1 MSDEKQ
7 PPTGDVVHKPEP
19 RPPPAVVAAVAPSAP
34 PALPKPAP
42 ASPALPVAPAP
53 PAAPAT
59 PAPAAI
65 VAPPAAIAAHDDPGA
80 APQIHS
86 RGDLLKLGLAALG
99 VVYGD
104 IGTSPLYTIKECFIK
119 PHGVDPTAE
128 NVLGVLCLVFWA
140 LLLAVIVKY
149 LTFVMR
155 ADNRGEGG
163 IMALLALIMPKISP
177 SLGWSNKT
185 ALILLA
191 LFGTALLFADGM
203 ITPAITVISA
213 VEGLEVATSALKSF
227 VVPISVAILVALFLV
242 QKRGTAGI
250 GAMFGPAM
258 VIWFFAIAALG
269 APAILRQP
277 TVLQALL
284 PWHGVRFFNEHGGH
298 GFLVLGAVVLCITGT
313 EALYADMGHFGPR
326 PIRFAWYRLVYPALL
341 LNYFGQGAI
350 VLERGE
356 AAATSP
362 FFALSPTYLLYPVV
376 AIATIAAII
385 ASQALISG
393 SFSLAQQAMQLGYS
407 PRLHIIHTSSH
418 ARGQIYVPGV
428 NTGLML
434 ACCGLVL
441 AFRSSTN
448 LAAAYGL
455 AVTGTMAI
463 TSVLIHAVMRERWG
477 WSRWKADGLLALFL
491 CIDLP
496 FFLANLYKVAYGGW
510 FPLVVGA
517 LIFSVLTTWKRGR
530 AVLAAELK
538 KSLLPIDQFMP
549 SLELDPP
556 ARVKGTAVFM
566 TSNRD
571 VVPPVLLH
579 HFRHNKVLHEQVIL
593 LYVVTESVP
602 DVPLAERVEIRSL
615 TFGFYQVVARYGFMQ
630 NPNVP
635 QILERCV
642 AIGLNIVPDE
652 TSYYLGRE
660 TLLTTGRTQMSRWR
674 KALFVYLSRNARPA
688 TSFFGIPPNRVVE
701 MGMQVEL

>member
-1 MSDEKQ
+1 
-7 PPTGDVVHKPEP
+7 
-19 RPPPAVVAAVAPSAP
+19 
-34 PALPKPAP
+34 
-42 ASPALPVAPAP
+42 
-53 PAAPAT
+53 
-59 PAPAAI
+59 
-65 VAPPAAIAAHDDPGA
+65 
-80 APQIHS
+80 
-86 RGDLLKLGLAALG
+86 
-99 VVYGD
+99 
-104 IGTSPLYTIKECFIK
+104 
-119 PHGVDPTAE
+119 
-128 NVLGVLCLVFWA
+128 
-140 LLLAVIVKY
+140 
-149 LTFVMR
+149 MR

-177 SLGWSNKT
+177 SLGWTNKT

-213 VEGLEVATSALKSF
+213 VEGLEVATSAFKSF

-258 VIWFFAIAALG
+258 VVWFVFIAALG
-269 APAILRQP
+269 VPWIVRQP
-277 TVLQALL
+277 TVVQALL
-284 PWHGVRFFNEHGGH
+284 PWHGVRFFIEHGWH
-298 GFLVLGAVVLCITGT
+298 GFLVLGAVVLCLTGT

-326 PIRFAWYRLVYPALL
+326 PIRFAWFYLVYPALL
-341 LNYFGQGAI
+341 LNYFGQGAV
-350 VLERGE
+350 VLARGE
-356 AAATSP
+356 AAAQNP
-362 FFALSPTYLLYPVV
+362 FFALSPTVLLYPMVG
-376 AIATIAAII
+376 IATIAAII

-441 AFRSSTN
+441 AFRSATN

-455 AVTGTMAI
+455 AVTGTMVI
-463 TSVLIHAVMRERWG
+463 TSMLIHTVMRERWG
-477 WSRWKADGLLALFL
+477 WRWWEAGGLLALFL

-496 FFLANLYKVAYGGW
+496 FFLSNLYKFTSGGW
-510 FPLVVGA
+510 FPLAVGA
-517 LIFSVLTTWKRGR
+517 LIFTVLTTWKRGR
-530 AVLAAELK
+530 ATLAAELK
-538 KSLLPIDQFMP
+538 QSLLPIDQFIP
-549 SLELDPP
+549 SLKLDPP
-556 ARVKGTAVFM
+556 ARVPGTAVFM

-571 VVPPVLLH
+571 AVPPVLLH
-579 HFRHNKVLHEQVIL
+579 HFRHNMVLHEQVVL

-602 DVPLAERVEIRSL
+602 NVPLAERVEITELGSGL
-615 TFGFYQVVARYGFMQ
+615 YQVVARYGFMQ

-635 QILERCV
+635 QILERCI
-642 AIGLNIVPDE
+642 ALGLPIVLDE

-660 TLLTTGRTQMSRWR
+660 TLLTTGRSPMPRWR
-674 KALFVYLSRNARPA
+674 KGLFAYLSRNARPA
-688 TSFFGIPPNRVVE
+688 TSFFGIPANRVVE